1 MSSVSQYKIVTGD
14 NVIEIEQNVNE
25 NIVNGWEV
33 QGGVSVIFHQSTK
46 AYTFCQ
52 AMVKVK
58 VMVEKE

>member
-1 MSSVSQYKIVTGD
+1 MSNVSQYKIVTGD

-46 AYTFCQ
+46 SYTFCQ

>member
-1 MSSVSQYKIVTGD
+1 MSNLLQYKIVTGD

-33 QGGVSVIFHQSTK
+33 QGGVSVIFPQSTK

-58 VMVEKE
+58 VRVEKE

>member
-25 NIVNGWEV
+25 NIVNGGEV